1 MSMRLFDTH
10 CHLTWHA
17 DEDPVEQRLER
28 ARNVGV
34 RSFMTV
40 GVDVISSRQCLDLSQ
55 RFHDVIASVGV
66 HPNDCGTAA
75 EFEQRFAEIKQL
87 ADAGGFHA
95 IGETGLDYFREWC
108 APEVQIKGFEAHL
121 QLASQLNL
129 PVIIHCREAGLAVL
143 EVLKNQKSSVAG
155 IMHCFAEGPDMV
167 QAFLDLGLHISFA
180 GNMTYP
186 KSQHLRDAAK
196 LVPMDRI
203 LVETDAPFLAPQPK
217 RGKRNEPAYVAY
229 TLERLAD
236 VKEVTVEALAE
247 QTYHNA
253 AQLFGLTAT

>member
-1 MSMRLFDTH
+1 GQQPEPIRAM
-10 CHLTWHA
+10 
-17 DEDPVEQRLER
+17 LE
-28 ARNVGV
+28 
-34 RSFMTV
+34 
-40 GVDVISSRQCLDLSQ
+40 
-55 RFHDVIASVGV
+55 
-66 HPNDCGTAA
+66 
-75 EFEQRFAEIKQL
+75 QL

-95 IGETGLDYFREWC
+95 IGETGLDFFREWC

-229 TLERLAD
+229 TLERLAE
-236 VKEVTVEALAE
+236 VKEVTVKELAE

-253 AQLFGLTAT
+253 AHLFGLTST